1 MPFGMPQLNRCNGG
15 GREMISNHR
24 HPKTTKDKLNSDSQ
38 KEAFYPYAFTIV
50 NYVFIDTNQMA
61 KNMH

>member
-1 MPFGMPQLNRCNGG
+1 
-15 GREMISNHR
+15 MISNHR